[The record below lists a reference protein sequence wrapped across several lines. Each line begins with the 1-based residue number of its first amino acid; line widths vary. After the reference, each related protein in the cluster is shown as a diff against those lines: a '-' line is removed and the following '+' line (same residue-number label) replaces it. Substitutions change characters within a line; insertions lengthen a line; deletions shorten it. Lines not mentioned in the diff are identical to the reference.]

1 MLTMNITAILR
12 VALTR
17 TLIWDGREGEVVPYD
32 PEGVPERSPVRSG
45 AAPLTVAIEYSDL
58 VSAKS
63 SLSSPARATMSK
75 GGAARTSRSIRGG
88 ADEPAAGWL
97 SLPPWDP
104 ALGKGPA

>member
-45 AAPLTVAIEYSDL
+45 AMP
-58 VSAKS
+58 
-63 SLSSPARATMSK
+63 
-75 GGAARTSRSIRGG
+75 
-88 ADEPAAGWL
+88 
-97 SLPPWDP
+97 
-104 ALGKGPA
+104 